1 MTKIDIE
8 KIDIEKIDSLY
19 LRYGYTLKKNF
30 SNNEIRVYTLN
41 KGVYFGADI
50 IKIENNEVD
59 YQNLLKQLSD
69 SGYACR
75 LKTFNCFEEAED
87 FLFDSFF
94 HSSQLIERL
103 QNRYENFKDNQSK
116 ILKVDYEF
124 IPVSYLLEN
133 EEFKPNKNILKS
145 VIDKLNS
152 KGAELIIIE
161 AAAGYGKTCT
171 SYEIINNISLN
182 VKSLSP
188 IFTELSR
195 DRRATIFKH
204 ILQDIIVNEFHS
216 LLDEQL
222 VIHEIQNGK
231 IPLIIDGFDELL
243 SKEQDKANSEFE
255 QVETMLSTI
264 GDLLKNN
271 AKIIITGRK
280 TAIFS
285 GDSFMNWIENNPNDF
300 SVSRYLLNP
309 PRIEDWLNS
318 SKLDKIKARQ
328 IPINDIANPVLL
340 AFLRS
345 IDDDAF
351 DTTIETP
358 SKIVERY
365 FETILDREQERQ
377 QLNIEPKEQLN
388 IFRLLADAMIEFDIN
403 SDSKEWIKALIL
415 DRNYELLENIRKSYS
430 VSQRPSLEEL
440 TNTLSNHALIDRK
453 GINDNIGFINDFI
466 FGTFIGQN
474 IISKDFKHEKV
485 ISKHMIEL
493 ATTAFQFQELNNKS
507 SLYKKIS
514 NLEIFSKQ
522 DKLIT
527 EYLLKGIIQNKYENA
542 SFNDFSISKLE
553 FNLEVIFDK
562 CVFANCT
569 FENIHFENR
578 AFLETSFV
586 NCVFNHC
593 TFNKESGEGLNIYLL
608 NCNDYQCGFIESVG
622 MEDEKDGILDN
633 NTILAY
639 ILSKFINS
647 SGRPRHRK
655 ISSIISEFESTLRS
669 EVASIINQ
677 LKKEKIIKVNGDN
690 AFLSETG
697 IQKTN
702 SLLQ

>member
-1 MTKIDIE
+1 MTKINTGA
-8 KIDIEKIDSLY
+8 IDSLY
-19 LRYGYTLKKNF
+19 IRYGYTLKKSF
-30 SNNEIRVYTLN
+30 SNTEIRVYTLN

-50 IKIENNEVD
+50 IIENNELD
-59 YQNLLKQLSD
+59 CQDLLKQLSD
-69 SGYACR
+69 AGYACR
-75 LKTFNCFEEAED
+75 LKTFNSIEEAED

-94 HSSQLIERL
+94 HSSQLTERL
-103 QNRYENFKDNQSK
+103 QNRYENFREHQSK
-116 ILKVDYEF
+116 TLKVDYEF

-133 EEFKPNKNILKS
+133 EEFKPNQNILKS

-152 KGAELIIIE
+152 KGAQLIIIE

-182 VKSLSP
+182 VKNLSP

-204 ILQDIIVNEFHS
+204 ILQDVIVNEFHS
-216 LLDEQL
+216 LLDEKL

-243 SKEQDKANSEFE
+243 SKEQDKANSEFD

-285 GDSFMNWIENNPNDF
+285 GDSFMSWIEKNPNEF

-318 SKLDKIKARQ
+318 TKLSKIKAKQ

-345 IDDDAF
+345 IDDNIF
-351 DTTIETP
+351 DTIIETP
-358 SKIVERY
+358 SKIVDRY

-377 QLNIEPKEQLN
+377 QLNIDPKEQLN
-388 IFRLLADAMIEFDIN
+388 IFRSLADAMIEFDIN
-403 SDSKEWIKALIL
+403 SDSKEWIKDLIL
-415 DRNYELLENIRKSYS
+415 DRNYESLENIRKSYS
-430 VSQRPSLEEL
+430 VSQRPSLDEL

-453 GINDNIGFINDFI
+453 GSNDNIGFINDFI

-474 IISKDFKHEKV
+474 IISKNFKHEKI
-485 ISKHMIEL
+485 ISKQMIEL
-493 ATTAFQFQELNNKS
+493 ATTAFQFQELINKTA
-507 SLYKKIS
+507 LYSKIS
-514 NLEIFSKQ
+514 KLEIFSKQ
-522 DKLIT
+522 DKLII
-527 EYLLKGIIQNKYENA
+527 EYLLKGLIQNKYENA
-542 SFNDFSISKLE
+542 SFNDFSISKLDL
-553 FNLEVIFDK
+553 NLEGIFDK

-569 FENIHFENR
+569 FENIHFDNI
-578 AFLETSFV
+578 AFLQTSFV
-586 NCVFNHC
+586 NCVFNNC
-593 TFNKESGEGLNIYLL
+593 TFNKDSDHELNIYLL
-608 NCNDYQCGFIESVG
+608 NCNDYNCGFIESVG
-622 MEDEKDGILDN
+622 IEQKLDEDLDNSTILD
-633 NTILAY
+633 Y
-639 ILSKFINS
+639 ILSKFINTS
-647 SGRPRHRK
+647 SRPRHRK
-655 ISSIISEFESTLRS
+655 ISAIISEFDSTERN
-669 EVASIINQ
+669 EVIKIINQ

-690 AFLSETG
+690 AFLSEKG
-697 IQKTN
+697 IQRIKN
-702 SLLQ
+702 LIL